1 MMHRTDF
8 AARGSFASC
17 YLYAFCRIGS
27 QYEHIERNTTQPRT
41 LVLNMQHEGT
51 CDKKRKINVVDACI
65 TATVPVVLWMFLQI
79 IGEYP
84 YNYLVEIDPL
94 EDSLIYGD
102 LLEFE
107 TSKVTIQMNNHEPES
122 LYTLYDDNVARPDK
136 HAAWM
141 EFFRNTA
148 TRKNA
153 KKSEHIVLNRESV
166 ADIQKARWFVS
177 FCSR

>member
-1 MMHRTDF
+1 MRWMR
-8 AARGSFASC
+8 
-17 YLYAFCRIGS
+17 LYTKS
-27 QYEHIERNTTQPRT
+27 
-41 LVLNMQHEGT
+41 T

-107 TSKVTIQMNNHEPES
+107 TSKVTIQMNTLRS
-122 LYTLYDDNVARPDK
+122 YTQQIP
-136 HAAWM
+136 
-141 EFFRNTA
+141 
-148 TRKNA
+148 
-153 KKSEHIVLNRESV
+153 
-166 ADIQKARWFVS
+166 
-177 FCSR
+177 